1 MVSLWI
7 TDTRWQVSLYQY
19 KCKRT
24 WYHCTPTKEQD
35 DLLSLYTSGIARW
48 HGVTVH
54 QWTWKLFLLVP
65 TSLPFPSK
73 LWSMQTCQLQG
84 TVNWSSSARLENCSL
99 PYCNDDSIHWHI
111 WVYKYINCTPTVIGK
126 WTSMQIKWF
135 NKNRVLADCFN
146 DVSCNKCVPYA
157 QISNNFGSKRLQGSL
172 QDTISTSDGVVQ
184 GLGYKKTMKV
194 LWYSKTKENYGPGP
208 RTILLVCLWKQAM
221 L

>member
-1 MVSLWI
+1 MVS
-7 TDTRWQVSLYQY
+7 Q
-19 KCKRT
+19 
-24 WYHCTPTKEQD
+24 
-35 DLLSLYTSGIARW
+35 YTSEHENYFCW
-48 HGVTVH
+48 CLPHCH
-54 QWTWKLFLLVP
+54 
-65 TSLPFPSK
+65 SLQNCEVCRPVSYRE
-73 LWSMQTCQLQG
+73 L
-84 TVNWSSSARLENCSL
+84 NWSSSARLENCSL